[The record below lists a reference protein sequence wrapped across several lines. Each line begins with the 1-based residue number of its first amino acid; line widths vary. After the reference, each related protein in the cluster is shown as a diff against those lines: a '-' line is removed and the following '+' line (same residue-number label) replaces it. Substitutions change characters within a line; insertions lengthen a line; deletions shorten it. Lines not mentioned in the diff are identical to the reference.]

1 MVNMDTNEA
10 KKNLNKYS
18 EELSRYQNLSRTGLS
33 YEEMRTIDGI
43 IIRLKTKI
51 DNLRSVLNA

>member
-1 MVNMDTNEA
+1 MDTNEA